1 MAYPLRNDEDL
12 ASRTADRTRR
22 KPPFGAP
29 HVFVLVMVDGDDSH
43 ATHRLS
49 KSETTIGRDQ
59 DCDFS
64 IPDDQVSKIHCR
76 IRVEGSVA
84 TIVDAGSRN
93 GTFVNGRRLLPNVA
107 QRLKALDEIDV
118 GSHRLL
124 LITGRSR
131 GKPKPVVE

>member
-1 MAYPLRNDEDL
+1 MGQPLRNEEDVT
-12 ASRTADRTRR
+12 SRTADRTRR

-29 HVFVLVMVDGDDSH
+29 HVFVLAMVDGEDSD
-43 ATHRLS
+43 ATHRLV
-49 KSETTIGRDQ
+49 KSETTLGRDSE
-59 DCDFS
+59 CDFP

-93 GTFVNGRRLLPNVA
+93 GTCVNGRRLLPNVA
-107 QRLKALDEIDV
+107 QRLKALDEIEV

-124 LITGRSR
+124 LITGRFR
-131 GKPKPVVE
+131 GKPKPTAV